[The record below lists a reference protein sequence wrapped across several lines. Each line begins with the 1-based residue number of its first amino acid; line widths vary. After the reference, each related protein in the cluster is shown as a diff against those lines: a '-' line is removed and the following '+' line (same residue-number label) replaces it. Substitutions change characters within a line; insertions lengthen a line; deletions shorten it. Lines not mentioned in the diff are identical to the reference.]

1 MVIESQ
7 QSCRESSHVVF
18 TQLPLIL
25 TFYITT
31 GHLSKLR
38 KQRSDFHFPS
48 KVLFLMQGL
57 IQNSTLLTPSA
68 SSFSCLDPE
77 VPESSLVFHDLE
89 TVAVTGQ
96 MFHGTSLNWGVSAVP
111 TGF

>member
-1 MVIESQ
+1 MPREFPCGFHSASSNFNILHNHGPFIKTKEAAIRFPFPQ
-7 QSCRESSHVVF
+7 QGPF
-18 TQLPLIL
+18 
-25 TFYITT
+25 
-31 GHLSKLR
+31 
-38 KQRSDFHFPS
+38 SDA
-48 KVLFLMQGL
+48 GL